1 MKVFALIQTTT
12 NYMSDD
18 IQADVIDIYYD
29 KSKAEEK
36 IKDIINSSSNTT
48 YKTDNTID
56 IEVYDE
62 EFGIIESAHILFKI
76 EEFEIQ

>member
-1 MKVFALIQTTT
+1 MKVFALIQTSID
-12 NYMSDD
+12 YISDD
-18 IQADVIDIYYD
+18 IQTDVIGIYYD

-36 IKDIINSSSNTT
+36 IKNIINSSSNIT
-48 YKTDNTID
+48 YKTDNTVN

-76 EEFEIQ
+76 EECEIQ